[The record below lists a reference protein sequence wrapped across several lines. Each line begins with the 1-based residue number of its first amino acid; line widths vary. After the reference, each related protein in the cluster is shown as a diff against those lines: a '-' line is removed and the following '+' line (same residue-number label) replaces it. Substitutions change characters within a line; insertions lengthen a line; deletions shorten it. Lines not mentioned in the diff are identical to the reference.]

1 MATIQWAA
9 PSSAQTM
16 LTTELNSLA
25 NGSTSALGTAWDN
38 TSSRYVQAAGEVYL
52 GSLTPTAGGYVQV
65 YLVPAPDGTNYGNIV
80 NANMVAKIYPSTS
93 TGAKRLTFENVPLGP
108 FLYKVALLNQS
119 GAALASSGNTVKLW
133 GMEVES
139 V

>member
-9 PSSAQTM
+9 PSAAQTM

-25 NGSTSALGTAWDN
+25 NAGTSALGTAWDN
-38 TSSRYVQAAGEVYL
+38 TSARYVQAAGEVYL
-52 GSLTPTAGGYVQV
+52 ASLTPTSGGYVQV
-65 YLVPAPDGTNYGNIV
+65 YLVPAPDGTNYGDIV
-80 NANMVAKIYPSTS
+80 NSNLVATIYPSTS
-93 TGAKRLTFENVPLGP
+93 ASVKRLTFENVPLGP
-108 FLYKVALLNQS
+108 YLYKVALKNVA
-119 GAALASSGNTVKLW
+119 GVALAASGNTVKLW